1 MDPMPDLIKP
11 IRPQDPR
18 FAACGTLLLPQDDP
32 ARFGS
37 DDAELH
43 FAPDG
48 QPRFYLMRLRRR
60 PPLVAAMTCHHR
72 VSQCLGSA
80 DAQPWW
86 LAVAAPEAGSTGLDA
101 RSVLLLKML
110 PGEGVKLHPGT
121 WHAGPYVSEPSALFF
136 NLELRTTNDD
146 DHNCRPLDQPL
157 PLALI

>member
-18 FAACGTLLLPQDDP
+18 FAACGNLLLPQDDP
-32 ARFGS
+32 ARFGPE
-37 DDAELH
+37 DAELH

-86 LAVAAPEAGSTGLDA
+86 LAVAAPEAAGTGLNA
-101 RSVLLLKML
+101 GSVLLLKML

-121 WHAGPYVSEPSALFF
+121 WHAGPYVSKPSALFF